1 MYPSSN
7 SCNYSLNISSSNNL
21 FHIPSP
27 NSMQYEH
34 ELFQYF
40 HDHHLLQPQQQ
51 LLLTTPDH
59 YMAADSN
66 KDTVISSTNQD
77 PEEVELQGS
86 CNNKK
91 GDNKRV
97 AAAYKKDRHS
107 KINTARGPRDRRMR
121 LSLDVARKF
130 FNLQDLLG
138 FDKASKTVEWL
149 LTKSKSAV
157 NELVQGINKEN
168 CSTANIGA
176 ISTSSTTSECEVVS
190 GFDESTTTNDI
201 QKQPNR
207 GKVGEKKKANKL
219 VRRAAFNPVAKESRK
234 QARARARERTK
245 IKKSFL
251 NIGDQ
256 SMAAD
261 ELKRLG
267 CWSPFETGEESGI
280 QGTNHQVEEHI
291 THNEEH
297 ILGTKENVDDCN
309 LVVTGNWNPYTI
321 FNYHHNTEISH
332 EQQFTNFQFS
342 GKFWEA

>member
-7 SCNYSLNISSSNNL
+7 ICNYNPNISSSNNL

-51 LLLTTPDH
+51 QLLLTTPDH

-66 KDTVISSTNQD
+66 KDTVISSTINQLEG
-77 PEEVELQGS
+77 PKEVELQGS
-86 CNNKK
+86 CKNKN
-91 GDNKRV
+91 GENKRAV
-97 AAAYKKDRHS
+97 AYKKDRHS
-107 KINTARGPRDRRMR
+107 KINTAHGPRDRRMR

-149 LTKSKSAV
+149 LTKSKSAI
-157 NELVQGINKEN
+157 NELVQ
-168 CSTANIGA
+168 STATGA
-176 ISTSSTTSECEVVS
+176 ISTSSTTSECEVIS
-190 GFDESTTTNDI
+190 GIDESTTTNDI

-207 GKVGEKKKANKL
+207 SKVGEKKKANKL
-219 VRRAAFNPVAKESRK
+219 ARRAAFNPVAKESRK

-245 IKKSFL
+245 IKKSLL

-261 ELKRLG
+261 DLKRLG

-280 QGTNHQVEEHI
+280 QGYSTNHQVEDQH
-291 THNEEH
+291 TTNHEEH
-297 ILGTKENVDDCN
+297 LLGTKENVDGCN
-309 LVVTGNWNPYTI
+309 LVVTGNWNPFTI

-342 GKFWEA
+342 GKFWEV